1 MTKRITI
8 SLPDDVAA
16 FVEQA
21 GADNV
26 SGYVA
31 DVLRRRMRVTRLRQE
46 MAVQGLVITDDD
58 IERSRQR
65 LAALPPI
72 SDEKHAANL
81 TWLAQF
87 DNTVGDAT

>member
-16 FVEQA
+16 FVEKA

-31 DVLRRRMRVTRLRQE
+31 DVLRRRMRADSLRAQLAARG
-46 MAVQGLVITDDD
+46 MVITDEDLD
-58 IERSRQR
+58 RMRAK

-81 TWLAQF
+81 AWLAQF
-87 DNTVGDAT
+87 DNPLRGDK

>member
-31 DVLRRRMRVTRLRQE
+31 DVLRRRMRADSLRADLAARG
-46 MAVQGLVITDDD
+46 MVITDEDLD
-58 IERSRQR
+58 RMRAK

-72 SDEKHAANL
+72 TDERHAERLA
-81 TWLAQF
+81 WLAHF
-87 DNTVGDAT
+87 DAPGRGDK

>member
-87 DNTVGDAT
+87 DNAVGDAK

>member
-16 FVEQA
+16 FVEEA

-26 SGYVA
+26 SAYVA
-31 DVLRRRMRVTRLRQE
+31 DVLRRRMRATHLREE
-46 MAVQGLVITDDD
+46 MAERGIMITEDD
-58 IERSRQR
+58 IERSRRR

-72 SDEKHAANL
+72 GDAKHAANL
-81 TWLAQF
+81 AWLAQF
-87 DNTVGDAT
+87 DGPRRGDK